1 MNNKNNSQYISL
13 QRQHELLQLE
23 YDFEKENYISV
34 SKNINIKK
42 AVRSGKCWF
51 PVNIGRSFYN
61 SVNQFVIEIFR
72 EPSENESSEFEPGRS
87 VCFFEHKDNERN
99 FLLNITGTISLVDE
113 NRMLIV
119 LPSEKAKTDLQN
131 IGRIG
136 VQLFFDETSY
146 KAMFDALRKVM
157 FAKNNRLADLR
168 EILCGTRMPEF
179 REVYPV
185 RFPWL
190 NKSQESAVL
199 KVLSTKDVS
208 VVHGP
213 PGTGKTTTLV
223 EAVYETLRREEQV
236 MVCAQSNAAVDWI
249 AEKLIERGV
258 NVLRIGNPLRV
269 SDALLS
275 STYERR
281 YEAHPDYPELWGLR
295 KSLRELYS
303 QKSANKSGEAFKN
316 RIAKIKSRITE
327 LEINIDASIFNE
339 AKVVAS
345 TLVGA
350 SGRLLERKQFNTLF
364 IDEAGQALE
373 AACWIPVTKAKRVIL
388 AGDHCQLPPTIKC
401 FEAMKGG
408 LDITMMQR
416 IAETKPSAVT
426 FLNLQYRM
434 NRDIMQFSSDWF
446 YKSVLKADENVASR
460 TIHPLD
466 YPLVWY
472 NTGELDF
479 SEETS
484 SDSLSRMNKEEAKLL
499 ISSLEDYVDQ
509 IGKDRIREENIDFG
523 IISPYKNQVFYLRHL
538 LKRSH
543 KLRPIR
549 KYITIK
555 IGRAHV

>member
-223 EAVYETLRREEQV
+223 EAIYETLQ
-236 MVCAQSNAAVDWI
+236 
-249 AEKLIERGV
+249 
-258 NVLRIGNPLRV
+258 
-269 SDALLS
+269 
-275 STYERR
+275 
-281 YEAHPDYPELWGLR
+281 
-295 KSLRELYS
+295 
-303 QKSANKSGEAFKN
+303 
-316 RIAKIKSRITE
+316 
-327 LEINIDASIFNE
+327 
-339 AKVVAS
+339 
-345 TLVGA
+345 
-350 SGRLLERKQFNTLF
+350 
-364 IDEAGQALE
+364 
-373 AACWIPVTKAKRVIL
+373 
-388 AGDHCQLPPTIKC
+388 
-401 FEAMKGG
+401 
-408 LDITMMQR
+408 
-416 IAETKPSAVT
+416 
-426 FLNLQYRM
+426 
-434 NRDIMQFSSDWF
+434 
-446 YKSVLKADENVASR
+446 
-460 TIHPLD
+460 
-466 YPLVWY
+466 
-472 NTGELDF
+472 
-479 SEETS
+479 
-484 SDSLSRMNKEEAKLL
+484 
-499 ISSLEDYVDQ
+499 
-509 IGKDRIREENIDFG
+509 
-523 IISPYKNQVFYLRHL
+523 
-538 LKRSH
+538 
-543 KLRPIR
+543 
-549 KYITIK
+549 